1 MHFVSYILW
10 KAADNTDCWIWMSE
24 VEFMFVAELGSWQGH
39 GRERGFKYRW
49 NSLLVIQIWLTILK
63 EPRNISTKVDSKDV
77 PLLEEVVIVENAGHF
92 VHEEKPHEINTHIH
106 DFIKKFWTL
115 FPLLNVVTF
124 FWVLELFILSSVLN
138 FSFIYLFV
146 INFRSYFSISR
157 K

>member
-1 MHFVSYILW
+1 MLNLDVWSWIHVCCRTWELTGPWTGARIQVPVKFIVGDSDLTYHFKGAKEYIH
-10 KAADNTDCWIWMSE
+10 E
-24 VEFMFVAELGSWQGH
+24 G
-39 GRERGFKYRW
+39 GFKR
-49 NSLLVIQIWLTILK
+49 
-63 EPRNISTKVDSKDV
+63 DV